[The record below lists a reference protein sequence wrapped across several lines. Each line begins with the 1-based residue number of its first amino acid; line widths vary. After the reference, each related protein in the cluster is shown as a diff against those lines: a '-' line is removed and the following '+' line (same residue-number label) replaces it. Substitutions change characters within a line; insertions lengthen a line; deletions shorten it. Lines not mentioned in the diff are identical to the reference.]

1 MINIIIIIVI
11 IPALTTTYVYNK
23 IPPGAAPPLARDN
36 TAEHFQSFRNQS
48 IIKFDGKKARAAKC
62 VRCLVIKP
70 KFFMLML
77 LLVSM
82 IVPGSSNTV
91 CHFSTRVCAI
101 FGTYVQKCIFFSMC
115 KCALV
120 SHCALHIHVMIAHTC
135 QICFSVPLLC
145 TCVLS

>member
-91 CHFSTRVCAI
+91 CHTLAHVCVPFLAH
-101 FGTYVQKCIFFSMC
+101 MC
-115 KCALV
+115 KNAYFLTCA
-120 SHCALHIHVMIAHTC
+120 
-135 QICFSVPLLC
+135 SVL
-145 TCVLS
+145 